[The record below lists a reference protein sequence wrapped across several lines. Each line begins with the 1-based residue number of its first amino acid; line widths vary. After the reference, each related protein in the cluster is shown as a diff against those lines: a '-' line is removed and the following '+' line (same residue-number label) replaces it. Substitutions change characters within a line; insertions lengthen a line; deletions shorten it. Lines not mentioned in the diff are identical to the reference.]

1 VSSHKRYRTEI
12 AFTYFR
18 EAMKDKNPVD
28 HVRFFRKGNH
38 TQAFTIPKEDV
49 SLLIPLHFS
58 ENYIRIYARDPKKVV
73 ICIVFGIIYPRE
85 RLINLCQALSLTT
98 SFVPLF
104 VANQSKVNAIK
115 TAFKNYLKKE
125 GPTSL
130 SSSSQTEQT
139 HLNCNDRQSATPHS
153 E

>member
-1 VSSHKRYRTEI
+1 LAPSKAIIHRIRKRHLYKFVDEFLVPPKVREHLKIRPADIITHQSDCTE
-12 AFTYFR
+12 YELR
-18 EAMKDKNPVD
+18 ENDVIVDSFVVNYAMKDKNPVD

-85 RLINLCQALSLTT
+85 RLINL
-98 SFVPLF
+98 
-104 VANQSKVNAIK
+104 
-115 TAFKNYLKKE
+115 
-125 GPTSL
+125 
-130 SSSSQTEQT
+130 
-139 HLNCNDRQSATPHS
+139 
-153 E
+153 

>member
-58 ENYIRIYARDPKKVV
+58 ENYIRIYARDPKKV
-73 ICIVFGIIYPRE
+73 
-85 RLINLCQALSLTT
+85 
-98 SFVPLF
+98 
-104 VANQSKVNAIK
+104 NAIK